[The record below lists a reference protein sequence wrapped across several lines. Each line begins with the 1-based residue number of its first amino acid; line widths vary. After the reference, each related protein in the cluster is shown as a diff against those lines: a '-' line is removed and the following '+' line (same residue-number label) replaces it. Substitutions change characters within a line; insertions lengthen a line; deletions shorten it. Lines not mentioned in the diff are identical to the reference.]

1 MEVGVSE
8 FPFYVEGVAVGRGSR
23 KKITAKYGFP
33 ATIAQI

>member
-23 KKITAKYGFP
+23 VQGLVISN
-33 ATIAQI
+33 